1 MNMHVMQPEPD
12 QYEMRPI
19 EKVSKIVVLQSLYIQ
34 KDKNVTLRF
43 VDKGYE
49 RKVLVSLPK
58 VKGFYDEI

>member
-19 EKVSKIVVLQSLYIQ
+19 EKVSKIVVLQCLYIQ
-34 KDKNVTLRF
+34 KDKNGTLRF

>member
-1 MNMHVMQPEPD
+1 MNMHIRQPEPD
-12 QYEMRPI
+12 QHEMAPI

-34 KDKNVTLRF
+34 KDKNGTLCF